1 MLFSRMLIPTL
12 KETPAEAE
20 AISHKLLLRAGMIR
34 KVTSGIYNYLPLGR
48 RVLAKVER
56 IVKEE
61 MDRAGAQ
68 EVLMPAV
75 QPAELWQESGRW
87 GVYGKELLRFMDRHE
102 RDYCFGPTHEEVI
115 TDLVRR
121 EVHSYRQLPLNL
133 YQVQTKFRDE
143 IRPRFG
149 LIRAREFIMKDGY
162 SFHKSETG
170 AEACYQDMY
179 DAYKR
184 IFTRCGLKF
193 RVVEADSGPIGGS
206 YSHEFMVLAETGED
220 LVVSCNACDYAANL
234 EKAEVPLDLQA
245 PDAPGGDKELVQTP
259 NVRTIEEVAAFLK
272 VTPQEIVKT
281 LIYETERGPVAILLR
296 GDHEVNEVKVKNLL
310 GVTDLTLATLIRVQE
325 LTGAEAGFAGPAG
338 LEIPIYA
345 DQAVVR
351 INAMITGAN
360 KDNHHLRRVHPQRDF
375 KITRAADLRNVT
387 DQDPCP
393 RCHGQLTFLRGIEVG
408 HIFKLGTKYSKAMK
422 AVYLDQDGAEQFI
435 YMGCYGIGVSR
446 IVAAAIGQGND
457 ANGIIFPMALTPV
470 QVALIPISLTD
481 AAVKDAVF
489 KLYDEL
495 TAAGIEV
502 LLDDRDER
510 PGVKF
515 KDCDLLGLP
524 LRVVIGA
531 KTLALLG
538 LPLRVV
544 IGAKTLA
551 QGQAEVK
558 ERRAKYPEFV
568 ALAELTEYLKQRINE
583 QL

>member
-48 RVLAKVER
+48 KVLAKVER

-149 LIRAREFIMKDGY
+149 LIRSREFIMKDGY

-184 IFTRCGLKF
+184 IFERCGLKF
-193 RVVEADSGPIGGS
+193 KVVEADSGPIGGS
-206 YSHEFMVLAETGED
+206 YSHEFMVLADTGED

-234 EKAEVPLDLQA
+234 EKAEVPLDLQNPGA
-245 PDAPGGDKELVQTP
+245 PAGDKELVATP
-259 NVRTIEEVAAFLK
+259 GVRTVEEVAAFLK
-272 VTPQEIVKT
+272 VKPKDIVKT
-281 LIYETERGPVAILLR
+281 LIYETNDIRGAVAILIR

-310 GVTDLTLATLIRVQE
+310 GVTDLTLASLIRVQE
-325 LTGAEAGFAGPAG
+325 LTGAEAGFAGPVG

-351 INAMITGAN
+351 MNAMITGAN
-360 KDNHHLRRVHPQRDF
+360 RDNHHLLRVHPQRDF
-375 KITRAADLRNVT
+375 KITQAADLRNVT
-387 DQDPCP
+387 DRDPCP
-393 RCHGQLTFLRGIEVG
+393 RCRGKLTFLRGIEVG
-408 HIFKLGTKYSKAMK
+408 HIFKLGTKYSKALK
-422 AVYLDQDGAEQFI
+422 AVYLDQDGAEQYI

-446 IVAAAIGQGND
+446 IVAAAIEQGND
-457 ANGIIFPMALTPV
+457 ANGIIFPMALAPV

-481 AAVKDAVF
+481 AAVKDTVF
-489 KLYDEL
+489 KLHDEL
-495 TAAGIEV
+495 AAAGLDV

-515 KDCDLLGLP
+515 KDCDLLG
-524 LRVVIGA
+524 I
-531 KTLALLG
+531 
-538 LPLRVV
+538 PLRVV

-558 ERRAKYPEFV
+558 ERRAKDPEFV
-568 ALAELTEYLKQRINE
+568 ALAGLTDYLKQRINE

>member
-20 AISHKLLLRAGMIR
+20 AISHQLLLRAGMIR
-34 KVTSGIYNYLPLGR
+34 KVTSGIYNYLPLGK

-56 IVKEE
+56 IVREE

-87 GVYGKELLRFMDRHE
+87 GVYGKELLRFLDRHE
-102 RDYCFGPTHEEVI
+102 RDYCFGPTHEEVV

-133 YQVQTKFRDE
+133 YQIQTKFRDE

-149 LIRAREFIMKDGY
+149 LIRSREFIMKDAY
-162 SFHKSETG
+162 SFHKGEAG

-179 DAYKR
+179 DAYNR
-184 IFTRCGLKF
+184 IFKRCGLNFK
-193 RVVEADSGPIGGS
+193 VVEADSGPIGGS
-206 YSHEFMVLAETGED
+206 FSHEFMVLADTGED
-220 LVVSCNACDYAANL
+220 LLASCNACAYAANL
-234 EKAEVPLDLQA
+234 EKAEVPLDLQE
-245 PDAPGGDKELVQTP
+245 PGPPAGDKELMATP
-259 NVRTIEEVAAFLK
+259 GVRTVEEVAAFLK
-272 VTPQEIVKT
+272 VNSKDIVKT
-281 LIYETERGPVAILLR
+281 LIYETERGPVAILIR

-310 GVTDLTLATLIRVQE
+310 GVTDLALAGLIRVQE
-325 LTGAEAGFAGPAG
+325 LTGAEAGFAGPVG

-351 INAMITGAN
+351 MNAMVTGAN
-360 KDNHHLRRVHPQRDF
+360 HDNHHLLRVHPQRDF
-375 KITRAADLRNVT
+375 KISRMADLRAAT
-387 DQDPCP
+387 AQDPCP
-393 RCHGQLTFLRGIEVG
+393 RCGGELTILRGIEVG
-408 HIFKLGTKYSKAMK
+408 HIFKLGHKYSKALK
-422 AVYLDQDGAEQFI
+422 AVYLDQEGAEQYI

-446 IVAAAIGQGND
+446 IVAAAIEQGHD
-457 ANGIIFPMALTPV
+457 DHGIIFPMALAPV
-470 QVALIPISLTD
+470 QVALIPISLND
-481 AAVKDAVF
+481 AAVRDCVF
-489 KLYDEL
+489 KLHEEL
-495 TAAGIEV
+495 ETAGIEV

-515 KDCDLLGLP
+515 KDCDLLG
-524 LRVVIGA
+524 V
-531 KTLALLG
+531 
-538 LPLRVV
+538 PLRVV

-558 ERRAKYPEFV
+558 ERRAQAPEFV
-568 ALAELTEYLKQRINE
+568 SLAGLPEFLRQRISA
-583 QL
+583 QIGASK

>member
-1 MLFSRMLIPTL
+1 
-12 KETPAEAE
+12 
-20 AISHKLLLRAGMIR
+20 MIR

-48 RVLAKVER
+48 KVLARVER
-56 IVKEE
+56 IVREE
-61 MDRAGAQ
+61 MDRTGAQ

-121 EVHSYRQLPLNL
+121 DVHSYRQLPLNL

-149 LIRAREFIMKDGY
+149 LIRSREFIMKDGY

-184 IFTRCGLKF
+184 IFERCGLKF
-193 RVVEADSGPIGGS
+193 KVVEADSGPIGGS
-206 YSHEFMVLAETGED
+206 YSHEFMVLADTGED
-220 LVVSCNACDYAANL
+220 LVVSCHSCDYAANL

-245 PDAPGGDKELVQTP
+245 PGAPVGDHELVATP
-259 NVRTIEEVAAFLK
+259 GVRTVQEVAAFLK
-272 VTPQEIVKT
+272 ITPMEIVKT
-281 LIYETERGPVAILLR
+281 LIYETERGPVAILIR

-310 GVTDLTLATLIRVQE
+310 GVTDLTLASLIRVQE
-325 LTGAEAGFAGPAG
+325 LTEAEAGFAGPVG
-338 LEIPIYA
+338 LSIPIYA

-351 INAMITGAN
+351 MHAMVTGAN
-360 KDNHHLRRVHPQRDF
+360 QDNHHLRRVHPQRDF
-375 KITRAADLRNVT
+375 KITQAADLRNVT
-387 DQDPCP
+387 EQDPCP
-393 RCHGQLTFLRGIEVG
+393 RCRGKLTFLRGIEVG
-408 HIFKLGTKYSKAMK
+408 HIFKLGTKYSKALK
-422 AVYLDQDGAEQFI
+422 AVYLDQDGAEQYI

-446 IVAAAIGQGND
+446 IVAAAIEQGND
-457 ANGIIFPMALTPV
+457 ANGIIFPMALAPV

-481 AAVKDAVF
+481 AAVKDTVF
-489 KLYDEL
+489 KLHDEL
-495 TAAGIEV
+495 AAAGIEV

-515 KDCDLLGLP
+515 KDCDLLG
-524 LRVVIGA
+524 I
-531 KTLALLG
+531 
-538 LPLRVV
+538 PLRVV

-551 QGQAEVK
+551 QGMAEVK
-558 ERRAKYPEFV
+558 ARRAKEPEFV
-568 ALAELTEYLKQRINE
+568 ALAGLTDYLKQRIKE
-583 QL
+583 QML